1 MAIKAHMETLNKRHQ
16 ELEATINAET
26 KSPGYDELRVV
37 ELKRQKLK
45 IKDQLEEL
53 RTQNKLAS

>member
-1 MAIKAHMETLNKRHQ
+1 MAIKAHMETLNQRHQ
-16 ELEATINAET
+16 ELEAAIESET
-26 KSPGYDELRVV
+26 KHPAFDELRIV

-53 RTQNKLAS
+53 RLQMSPS

>member
-1 MAIKAHMETLNKRHQ
+1 MAIRAHMETLRERHQ
-16 ELEATINAET
+16 ELETAISSEKKHPAH
-26 KSPGYDELRVV
+26 DELRIV

-53 RTQNKLAS
+53 SSQMKTN

>member
-1 MAIKAHMETLNKRHQ
+1 MAIKAHLETLNQRHQ
-16 ELEATINAET
+16 ELETAIASET
-26 KSPGYDELRVV
+26 KHPGYDELRVI

-53 RTQNKLAS
+53 RLKNQIN